1 MSLPIKILITGSN
14 GMLGQKIVYGLR
26 NRNDVFLIATAIGPN
41 RVHEKTGYVY
51 EQLDI
56 TDKQNIEAVVGKHK
70 PDCII
75 NTAAMTN
82 VDACELNPSGCQKIN
97 VHAVTF
103 LTDYCKKN
111 NTHLIHLSTDFVFDG
126 EDGPYK
132 EDAIPHPQS
141 VYAQSKYDSEKIVLQ
156 NGLEGC
162 VIRTIIVFGVMDET
176 QRSNVVI
183 WTKNSLEQ
191 KKTITVISDQFR
203 APTLAEDLADA
214 CIQAALKR
222 ATGIYHV
229 SGKELMSI
237 LEIAYKVAD
246 FFGLDKSFIKP
257 VTSEELN
264 QPAKRPP
271 VTGFILD
278 KAMHDLNYNPHS
290 FEEGL
295 MIVAEQLKNKNGSH

>member
-1 MSLPIKILITGSN
+1 MSEPLRILITGSN
-14 GMLGQKIVYGLR
+14 GMLGQKIVYGLI
-26 NRNDVFLIATAIGPN
+26 NRKDVLLIATAIGPN
-41 RVHEKTGYVY
+41 RVHKKDGYVY
-51 EQLDI
+51 EEFDI
-56 TDKQNIEAVVGKHK
+56 TNKNSIATVFDKHT
-70 PDCII
+70 PDCVI

-82 VDACELNPSGCQKIN
+82 VDACELNPVECQKLN
-97 VHAVTF
+97 VEAVNY
-103 LTDYCKKN
+103 LADYCKKN
-111 NTHLIHLSTDFVFDG
+111 KIHLIHLSTDFVFDG
-126 EDGPYK
+126 KDGPYK
-132 EDAIPHPQS
+132 EDAVPHPQS
-141 VYAQSKYDSEKIVLQ
+141 IYAQSKYDSEKIVLQ
-156 NGLEGC
+156 NGLDGC

-237 LEIAYKVAD
+237 LEIAFKVAD
-246 FFGLDKSFIKP
+246 FFHLDKSYIKP
-257 VTSEELN
+257 VTSAELN

-278 KAMHDLNYNPHS
+278 KAIRDLNYHPHS
-290 FEEGL
+290 FSDGL
-295 MIVAEQLKNKNGSH
+295 KIVAEQLKRKGEK